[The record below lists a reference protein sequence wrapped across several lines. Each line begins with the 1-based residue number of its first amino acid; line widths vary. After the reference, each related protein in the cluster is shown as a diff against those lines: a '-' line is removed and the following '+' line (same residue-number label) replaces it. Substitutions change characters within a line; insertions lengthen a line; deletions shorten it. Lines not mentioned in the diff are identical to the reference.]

1 MRDVTRFL
9 SKDKRSI
16 GRQWGDAH
24 LSMSILWEDVLEN
37 LRNATPC
44 FIVVARSG
52 LVWASM
58 FPVCCSPSGARLERR
73 PKSSWRSQKLLFAEI
88 IRTLARIPRC
98 THHHRFSGFQEL
110 PTAYTV
116 PHNAAT
122 RTPTWSPLLTM
133 YICALTPSL
142 TLEIS
147 VIQPSS
153 RGVGVSIVLVV

>member
-9 SKDKRSI
+9 GKNEI
-16 GRQWGDAH
+16 GKAH
-24 LSMSILWEDVLEN
+24 CSGYTYLSMSIRWEDVLEN

-133 YICALTPSL
+133 YITTYRWSQCYG
-142 TLEIS
+142 
-147 VIQPSS
+147 SS
-153 RGVGVSIVLVV
+153 RRHTEVVWT